1 MIQSGHLERKIK
13 MDKKSFIDLVRSA
26 IKELDVEQAR
36 KGVARFVK
44 NPEALEVWTREF
56 FLDVVRRVVLV

>member
-13 MDKKSFIDLVRSA
+13 MDKKSLIDLVRSA

-36 KGVARFVK
+36 KEVAPFVK
-44 NPEALEVWTREF
+44 NPKALEVWTREF
-56 FLDVVRRVVLV
+56 FLDVVGRMVFV